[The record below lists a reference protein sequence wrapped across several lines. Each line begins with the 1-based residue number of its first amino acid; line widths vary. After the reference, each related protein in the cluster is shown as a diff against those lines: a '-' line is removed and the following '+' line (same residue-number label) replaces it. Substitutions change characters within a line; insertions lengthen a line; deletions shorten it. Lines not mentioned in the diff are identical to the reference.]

1 MSNLMLS
8 GRAASA
14 LRICHITTVH
24 NERDIRIFVKECR
37 SLAARGAEVHLI
49 VPSDGAPY
57 ECVNGVHVHR
67 LPRPAGRLQR
77 ISSTVAKAARE
88 ALRLR
93 ADIYHFHDPEL
104 IPMGL
109 LLRVAGRKVIYDV
122 HEDFPGTVFA
132 KHYLPRWLQFPIHLV
147 SNIFE
152 QAASRCLSGMVAAT
166 PRIADKFP
174 AGMTTVVNNFPI
186 LEEFSAPAAVDY
198 CARPQN
204 VVYVGGISEGRGI
217 DLMLRA
223 VAHTRASRM
232 LLAGRF
238 APQSLLGKLESTPD
252 WGRVDFRGWVDRA
265 EVAALLDQARVG
277 LLLLRPERN
286 HVESQ
291 PIKLFE
297 YMASG
302 LPVVASDFPY
312 WRRFVRDSEFGP
324 CGVLVDP
331 ADPVAAARA
340 IDHLMEHPEEAQV
353 MGGNGLRAV
362 RERFNWSHEFDRL
375 VDFYRKIAA

>member
-1 MSNLMLS
+1 MSNLQPS
-8 GRAASA
+8 GRTAGA

-24 NERDIRIFVKECR
+24 IERDIRIFVKECR
-37 SLAARGAEVHLI
+37 SLAAQGADVHLI
-49 VPSDGAPY
+49 VPGDGARY
-57 ECVNGVHVHR
+57 ECVDAVHVHR
-67 LPRPAGRLQR
+67 LPPPSGRLQR
-77 ISSTVAKAARE
+77 MSSTVASAARE

-109 LLRVAGRKVIYDV
+109 LLRLVGRKVIYDV
-122 HEDFPGTVFA
+122 HEDFPATVFG
-132 KHYLPRWLQFPIHLV
+132 KHYLPRWVQFPIHFA
-147 SNIFE
+147 SKAFE
-152 QAASRCLSGMVAAT
+152 RAAATCFSGMVAAT
-166 PRIADKFP
+166 PRIAAKFP
-174 AGMTTVVNNFPI
+174 AGKTTVVNNFPI
-186 LEEFSAPAAVDY
+186 LEEFSAPADVAY
-198 CARPQN
+198 RARPQN
-204 VVYVGGISEGRGI
+204 VVYVGGISEIRGI

-223 VAHTRASRM
+223 VAHTRASRL
-232 LLAGRF
+232 LLAGRLM
-238 APQSLLGKLESTPD
+238 PQSLLGKLESTPD
-252 WGRVDFRGWVDRA
+252 WARVDFRGWVDRA
-265 EVAALLDQARVG
+265 DVAALLDQARVG
-277 LLLLRPERN
+277 LVLLRPERN
-286 HVESQ
+286 YVDSQ

-353 MGGNGLRAV
+353 MGSNGLRAV
-362 RERFNWSHEFDRL
+362 RERFNWSREFDRL
-375 VDFYRKIAA
+375 VDFYRRIAP